1 VRGPLFI
8 RPAGFKVRTPGA
20 PEFGYDYGK
29 HRGVQARGAISG
41 LRMQAPEGQAMQVK
55 DILKI
60 KGGQIFSIGP
70 DALLPQ
76 AVSLM
81 VEHDIGSLVVMEKGQ
96 MIGLLTFREV
106 LAAVHRYRGDILEV
120 KVNQVMVSNP
130 ICGNLDDSVDTMRSV
145 MTDNHVRYLP
155 IKDNTALIGV
165 LSFHD
170 VAKASLRAASFENKL
185 LKQYIKNWPEQDKA

>member
-1 VRGPLFI
+1 
-8 RPAGFKVRTPGA
+8 
-20 PEFGYDYGK
+20 
-29 HRGVQARGAISG
+29 
-41 LRMQAPEGQAMQVK
+41 MQVK

-70 DALLPQ
+70 DAPLPQ

-96 MIGLLTFREV
+96 MSGLLTFREV
-106 LAAVHRYRGDILEV
+106 LAAMHRYRGDIHEV
-120 KVNQVMVSNP
+120 KVSQVMVKSP
-130 ICGNLDDSVDTMRSV
+130 TCGNLNDSIDQMRSV
-145 MTDNHVRYLP
+145 MTENNVRYLP
-155 IKDNTALIGV
+155 IKDNGSLIGV

-185 LKQYIKNWPEQDKA
+185 LKKYIKNWPEQDKA

>member
-1 VRGPLFI
+1 ML
-8 RPAGFKVRTPGA
+8 
-20 PEFGYDYGK
+20 
-29 HRGVQARGAISG
+29 
-41 LRMQAPEGQAMQVK
+41 VK

-96 MIGLLTFREV
+96 MTGLLSFREV
-106 LAAVHRYRGDILEV
+106 LAAVHRYRGDIHEV
-120 KVNQVMVSNP
+120 KVSQVMVGSP
-130 ICGNLDDSVDTMRSV
+130 ICGNLDESIDQVRSV
-145 MTDNHVRYLP
+145 MTDSHVRYLP
-155 IKDNTALIGV
+155 IKDNGALVGV

-185 LKQYIKNWPEQDKA
+185 LKQYIKNWPEQDKS

>member
-1 VRGPLFI
+1 ML
-8 RPAGFKVRTPGA
+8 
-20 PEFGYDYGK
+20 
-29 HRGVQARGAISG
+29 
-41 LRMQAPEGQAMQVK
+41 VK

-96 MIGLLTFREV
+96 MTGLLTFREV
-106 LAAVHRYRGDILEV
+106 LSAVHRYRGDIHEV
-120 KVNQVMVSNP
+120 KVNQVMVGSP
-130 ICGNLDDSVDTMRSV
+130 ICGNLDDSVDQMRSV

-155 IKDNTALIGV
+155 IKDNSALIGV

-170 VAKASLRAASFENKL
+170 IAKASLRAASFENKL
-185 LKQYIKNWPEQDKA
+185 LKQYIKNWPEQDKT

>member
-1 VRGPLFI
+1 
-8 RPAGFKVRTPGA
+8 
-20 PEFGYDYGK
+20 
-29 HRGVQARGAISG
+29 
-41 LRMQAPEGQAMQVK
+41 MQVK

-60 KGGQIFSIGP
+60 KGGQIFSISP

-96 MIGLLTFREV
+96 MTGLLTFREV
-106 LAAVHRYRGDILEV
+106 LSAVHRHRGDIHEV
-120 KVNQVMVSNP
+120 KVDQVMVGAP
-130 ICGNLDDSVDTMRSV
+130 ICGNLDDSVDEMRGV
-145 MTDNHVRYLP
+145 MTDKHIRYLP
-155 IKDNTALIGV
+155 IKDNGALIGV

>member
-1 VRGPLFI
+1 
-8 RPAGFKVRTPGA
+8 
-20 PEFGYDYGK
+20 
-29 HRGVQARGAISG
+29 
-41 LRMQAPEGQAMQVK
+41 MQVK

-81 VEHDIGSLVVMEKGQ
+81 VEQDIGSLVVMEKGQ
-96 MIGLLTFREV
+96 MTGLLTFREV
-106 LAAVHRYRGDILEV
+106 LAAVHRYRGDIHEV
-120 KVNQVMVSNP
+120 KVSQVMVEKP
-130 ICGNLDDSVDTMRSV
+130 ICGNLDDSVDEIRSV
-145 MTDNHVRYLP
+145 MTENHVHYLP
-155 IKDNTALIGV
+155 VKDNGALIGV

-185 LKQYIKNWPEQDKA
+185 LKQYIKNWPGQDKA

>member
-1 VRGPLFI
+1 
-8 RPAGFKVRTPGA
+8 
-20 PEFGYDYGK
+20 
-29 HRGVQARGAISG
+29 
-41 LRMQAPEGQAMQVK
+41 MQVK

-70 DALLPQ
+70 NASLPQ

-106 LAAVHRYRGDILEV
+106 LAAVHRYRGDIHDV
-120 KVNQVMVSNP
+120 KVNQVMAGSP
-130 ICGNLDDSVDTMRSV
+130 ICGNLDDKVDQMRDM

-155 IKDNTALIGV
+155 IKDNGALIGV

-185 LKQYIKNWPEQDKA
+185 LKQYIKNWPGQDKA

>member
-1 VRGPLFI
+1 
-8 RPAGFKVRTPGA
+8 
-20 PEFGYDYGK
+20 
-29 HRGVQARGAISG
+29 
-41 LRMQAPEGQAMQVK
+41 MQVR

-106 LAAVHRYRGDILEV
+106 LAAVHRYRGDIIEV
-120 KVNQVMVSNP
+120 KVCEVMVGNP
-130 ICGNLDDSVDTMRSV
+130 ICGSLDDSVDTMRSV

-155 IKDNTALIGV
+155 IKDNAALVGV

-185 LKQYIKNWPEQDKA
+185 LKQYIKNWPEQEKS

>member
-1 VRGPLFI
+1 
-8 RPAGFKVRTPGA
+8 
-20 PEFGYDYGK
+20 
-29 HRGVQARGAISG
+29 
-41 LRMQAPEGQAMQVK
+41 MQVK

-96 MIGLLTFREV
+96 MTGLLTFREV
-106 LAAVHRYRGDILEV
+106 LAAVNRYRGDIHEV
-120 KVNQVMVSNP
+120 KVNQVMVGNP
-130 ICGNLDDSVDTMRSV
+130 TCGNLEDSVDQMRSV

-155 IKDNTALIGV
+155 IKDNGALIGV